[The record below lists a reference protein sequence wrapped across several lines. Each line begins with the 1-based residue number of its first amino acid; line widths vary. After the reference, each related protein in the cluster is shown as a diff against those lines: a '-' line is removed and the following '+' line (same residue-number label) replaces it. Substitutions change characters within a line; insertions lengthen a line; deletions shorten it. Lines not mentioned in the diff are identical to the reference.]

1 VTLEGAAR
9 GAFER
14 AAPDA
19 AAELL
24 ELSLRLTPPELTGEV
39 RRRHLDAG
47 RSHLAAGDVTRGI
60 EHLEEALSISSEGA
74 DRAEALWLLAGT
86 AATSGDVARSAR
98 LIGDALEQ
106 PEVPSPLQA
115 AMLAELSLDEWEM
128 GDPSAAAKA
137 ARGAIRSAADEGS
150 PGDPAADMRVGRS
163 RAIAHM
169 AKDDPDA
176 AIASLARALRGID
189 TMPPSVELGRTLLML
204 GTLRRRNRQKA
215 SARDALQTALEVFGS
230 IGASAWT
237 ERATSEMAR
246 IGGRPP
252 ARGELTPTE
261 HRVAALAAAGR
272 TNREIADT
280 LFTSVRTVEG
290 HLSHIYAKLG
300 IRSRTELAVF
310 FEPPED
316 RSQP

>member
-1 VTLEGAAR
+1 
-9 GAFER
+9 
-14 AAPDA
+14 
-19 AAELL
+19 
-24 ELSLRLTPPELTGEV
+24 
-39 RRRHLDAG
+39 
-47 RSHLAAGDVTRGI
+47 
-60 EHLEEALSISSEGA
+60 
-74 DRAEALWLLAGT
+74 
-86 AATSGDVARSAR
+86 
-98 LIGDALEQ
+98 
-106 PEVPSPLQA
+106 
-115 AMLAELSLDEWEM
+115 
-128 GDPSAAAKA
+128 
-137 ARGAIRSAADEGS
+137 
-150 PGDPAADMRVGRS
+150 MRVGRS

-204 GTLRRRNRQKA
+204 GSLRRRNRQKA